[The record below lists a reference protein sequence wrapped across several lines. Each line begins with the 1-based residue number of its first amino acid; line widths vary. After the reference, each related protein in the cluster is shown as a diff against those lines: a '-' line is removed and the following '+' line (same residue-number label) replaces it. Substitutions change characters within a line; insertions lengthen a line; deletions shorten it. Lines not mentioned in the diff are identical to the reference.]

1 MNPTTADV
9 LKFLSFPDLDFGTNP
24 LDLEMV
30 QDPALIR
37 ELTTRLLAGPFE
49 LEESRDAAEALQ
61 GRLDAADWG
70 AVAEAM
76 RERFRLT
83 DDLFDTGGQNK
94 SYLVCLAESV
104 SCYGGTSAGATSPQ
118 PSCYGVDWPG
128 AFQAE

>member
-37 ELTTRLLAGPFE
+37 DVTTRLMAGPFE

-61 GRLDAADWG
+61 GRLDSADWG

-83 DDLFDTGGQNK
+83 DDLFDTGDK
-94 SYLVCLAESV
+94 
-104 SCYGGTSAGATSPQ
+104 TSHT
-118 PSCYGVDWPG
+118 
-128 AFQAE
+128 